1 MSERST
7 TTQTEPAI
15 ELLGVSKA
23 YKVFQKKHTTLK
35 ETIIRRGRA
44 EYDLHPVLDRVD
56 LVVPHGQSLGIIG
69 RNGAGKSTI
78 LKVIAGLVTPDA
90 GSVSVRGRVSTLLE
104 LGAGFQGD
112 YTGEENIYLYAA
124 LMGLGHRYV
133 KERFDDIVEFS
144 GVRQYIN
151 NMVKT
156 YSSGMYMRLA
166 FAVAVNVDPDLL
178 IIDEVIAVGDQ
189 AFQQKSFERTAELRR
204 RGKTIIVVSHDLTS
218 IQRFCDRA
226 IWIENGRI
234 AADGPPPEVV
244 ARYVEVVGVETHMAA
259 TGAVGQ
265 PLLID
270 SVSLLDDAGEEVDAI
285 RSGEAATIQFTV
297 DAADRVEAIRM
308 TAQLVNDDG
317 LLVAVGSTDALEPM
331 AISAGRQAYSCR
343 FAALPLT
350 AGSYHVE
357 VGLANPATGILAH
370 HPHKPLL
377 VSVLGPASEGIVA
390 VSSTWA
396 VGETLADRRK
406 SN

>member
-1 MSERST
+1 MSEQVAPSRS
-7 TTQTEPAI
+7 EPAI

-56 LVVPHGQSLGIIG
+56 LVVPQGQSLGIIG

-90 GSVSVRGRVSTLLE
+90 GSVTVRGRVSTLLE

-144 GVRQYIN
+144 GIRPYIN

-189 AFQQKSFERTAELRR
+189 AFQQKSFERTADLRR

-226 IWIENGRI
+226 IWIENGKI
-234 AADGPPPEVV
+234 AADGAPPEVV
-244 ARYVEVVGVETHMAA
+244 ARYVEVVGDETHRATAGAA
-259 TGAVGQ
+259 GQ
-265 PLLID
+265 QLRIYE
-270 SVSLLDDAGEEVDAI
+270 VSLRDGAGDAVDAI
-285 RSGEAATIQFTV
+285 RSGEPATVQFTV
-297 DAADRVEAIRM
+297 EAPERVEAMRM
-308 TAQLVNDDG
+308 SVQILNEEG
-317 LLVAVGSTDALEPM
+317 LLVAVGSMDAHEAM
-331 AISAGRQAYSCR
+331 TIEAGRQGYSCR

-350 AGSYHVE
+350 AGSYRVE
-357 VGLANPATGILAH
+357 VGLNNLATGTLAH
-370 HPHKPLL
+370 PPHEPLV
-377 VSVLGPASEGIVA
+377 VSVLGPAAEGIVA

-396 VGETLADRRK
+396 AGETLAGRRE